1 MKGLEVV
8 EGALCSRLCGL
19 RKGDYGVDYGLRDE
33 TRNGW
38 FALEK
43 YAE

>member
-8 EGALCSRLCGL
+8 EGALCSRLCDL
-19 RKGDYGVDYGLRDE
+19 RKRDCGVGYGLRDE

-38 FALEK
+38 FALREIC
-43 YAE
+43 